1 MNEDGRYMTNSHAR
15 IPTLLLATAAALA
28 TLAFAG
34 ASSAQA
40 AATLKLACAGK
51 GGKNADSAGT
61 VLCAAVP
68 GKKRSLTGTIRNDA
82 GQPVAGKVTVTYSS
96 WTVAPN
102 GIGYNIKPTSTTEV
116 AAGADGT
123 FTISSNTTTRESI
136 KVVLVADA
144 ALGITSAPFAQA
156 EIQRQLGI
164 TVKKL
169 GGGSVQVT
177 VKGTSIRP
185 LKVSITDAS
194 GYYVPGIPK
203 KKKVNGKGQATFN
216 LGNRHGT
223 FGYYVDAGVSGDL
236 FWPQN
241 RNAHFKL

>member
-1 MNEDGRYMTNSHAR
+1 MARDMTNSHVR
-15 IPTLLLATAAALA
+15 IPTLLLATVAALA

-34 ASSAQA
+34 ATSAQA

-51 GGKNADSAGT
+51 GGKNEDSAGT

-68 GKKRSLTGTIRNDA
+68 GKKRSIKGTIRNDA

-96 WTVAPN
+96 WTLAPN
-102 GIGYNIKPTSTTEV
+102 GIGYNVKPTSTKEV
-116 AAGADGT
+116 TAGADGT
-123 FTISSNTTTRESI
+123 FTLSSSPATRESI
-136 KVVLVADA
+136 KVDLVPDA

-156 EIQRQLGI
+156 EVQRQLGI

-169 GGGSVQVT
+169 GGGSVKIT

-185 LKVSITDAS
+185 LKVSLTDTA
-194 GYYVPGIPK
+194 GYYAPGVPK
-203 KKKVNGKGQATFN
+203 NKKVNSKGEVTFN
-216 LGNRHGT
+216 LGSRHGT
-223 FGYYVDAGVSGDL
+223 FGYYVDGGSYDDL

-241 RNAHFKL
+241 RKAHFKI